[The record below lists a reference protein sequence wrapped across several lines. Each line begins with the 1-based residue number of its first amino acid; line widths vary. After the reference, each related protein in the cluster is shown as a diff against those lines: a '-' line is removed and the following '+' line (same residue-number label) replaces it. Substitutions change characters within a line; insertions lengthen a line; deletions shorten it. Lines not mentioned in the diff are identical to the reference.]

1 MGQSQQS
8 TIRDPQLNDL
18 NQAGGKAPNAVLML
32 RTKFDPAFFWTKN
45 REGEKGKFPIG
56 WNGSRLLFYDLENS
70 PKEQPEFVQGDFTEH

>member
-1 MGQSQQS
+1 
-8 TIRDPQLNDL
+8 
-18 NQAGGKAPNAVLML
+18 ML

-70 PKEQPEFVQGDFTEH
+70 PKEQPEFVQGDFTES